1 MNSSSR
7 LSGYGRQRRSFS
19 NPLSSG
25 LIEIFNLAKL
35 TSEFYSTDEA
45 DTPLCSIGGAA
56 QSSIVRS
63 ERKQDLTWTTQH
75 VGLELVMSWEQR
87 DGSRETYQL
96 RDSGI
101 VRRSNSTG
109 KASCIGLLKS
119 VDTNGDEI
127 EEGCSIGRTL
137 TMAERRLESD

>member
-1 MNSSSR
+1 MDHTR
-7 LSGYGRQRRSFS
+7 CRTRIG
-19 NPLSSG
+19 
-25 LIEIFNLAKL
+25 
-35 TSEFYSTDEA
+35 DE
-45 DTPLCSIGGAA
+45 L
-56 QSSIVRS
+56 
-63 ERKQDLTWTTQH
+63 
-75 VGLELVMSWEQR
+75 EQR

-119 VDTNGDEI
+119 VDTNADEI